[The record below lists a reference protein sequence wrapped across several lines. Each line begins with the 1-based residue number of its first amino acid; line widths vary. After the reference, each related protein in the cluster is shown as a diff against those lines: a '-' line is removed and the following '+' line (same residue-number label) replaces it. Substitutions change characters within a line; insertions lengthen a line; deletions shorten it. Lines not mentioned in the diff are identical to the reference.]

1 MNRRIMSVLVA
12 LAAGCSAAAFGG
24 ATASAVALNPFPGGT
39 EVYLDHGESTAI
51 ANLNLGPALGQMAVA
66 WSPGAKAYLGQG
78 ITEHA
83 QSATETP
90 NGAVSIE
97 VYGLLFQPSLVAVT
111 TVPG

>member
-1 MNRRIMSVLVA
+1 M
-12 LAAGCSAAAFGG
+12 AFGG

-39 EVYLDHGESTAI
+39 EVYLDHAESTAI
-51 ANLNLGPALGQMAVA
+51 ANLNLGPALSQVAVT

-83 QSATETP
+83 QWATETP

-97 VYGLLFQPSLVAVT
+97 VYGMLIQPSLVAVT